1 MENALGVPSG
11 MELLA
16 DVLYGSD
23 PAVSSYSA
31 SENCGQFSCTTD
43 STEALGS
50 SFAPQAHSRTAA
62 RTMAR
67 KQETDLTGSASNNKN
82 RRAFCGPYALSYRK
96 GRENASKKVLQAG
109 HAASVSLVCARMR
122 ANSA

>member
-1 MENALGVPSG
+1 M
-11 MELLA
+11 
-16 DVLYGSD
+16 VLSCVRRSV

-67 KQETDLTGSASNNKN
+67 KQETDLTDSASNNKN

-96 GRENASKKVLQAG
+96 GRENASKKVSQAG